1 MSGPA
6 FDLVALFLAGVL
18 AWQLASGVAMGA
30 WWYPRIV
37 RRDRPLAYWLVVALQ
52 AAILVAFIL
61 TGKSWRLR

>member
-1 MSGPA
+1 MSPA
-6 FDLVALFLAGVL
+6 VYLLLALFLAGVL